1 MAFRDLI
8 ADVDHCVFNVLAD
21 SALIEAR
28 QVAGMFSAPWLQPTV
43 GRLNTGLR
51 EPHFVMRVSDA
62 TGIDQGQTI
71 SVDLPALDGGG
82 DYTIT
87 RLEPDGAGL
96 VSLVLRMKA

>member
-1 MAFRDLI
+1 MAFRELARDI
-8 ADVDHCVFNVLAD
+8 DSTVFDTLGD
-21 SALIEAR
+21 CALIEGR
-28 QVAGMFSAPWLQPTV
+28 TVLGMFSAPWLQPTI

-62 TGIDQGQTI
+62 PTPEQGQSITI
-71 SVDLPALDGGG
+71 EVDALDGGG

-96 VSLVLRMKA
+96 VTLVLRMKA